1 MHSLPMYVN
10 VCITKL
16 WLYIYAVVS
25 SSSDTSD
32 NEFDYTSSEK
42 EDTITKP
49 RYMKKMKGGKN
60 NNPALGKPSAFGG
73 FMKDMEGAPHKSPTK
88 RFSDIFGYLQP
99 LMHVFLNAKT
109 CFDALHAL

>member
-10 VCITKL
+10 VCITML

-73 FMKDMEGAPHKSPTK
+73 FMKDMEGAAQRHMKKEQTK
-88 RFSDIFGYLQP
+88 FFSKAMQSGFGL
-99 LMHVFLNAKT
+99 
-109 CFDALHAL
+109 